1 MDHLHVEQS
10 LPICIALASI
20 GGILEVAA
28 TAVTAIPTVREKQGI
43 PVSTFWRWM
52 AVATNVA
59 LQTISGFFSALF
71 ATWYGPVSIVVPFFY
86 SSTLLSNMVIFGLFL
101 GEEFN
106 KPMQVGTH
114 VIVLAV
120 ILLPVVGPTVSP
132 EQQFDVL
139 IKHWYSILWLF
150 ILLVV
155 TLVTG
160 GILILQASPDNTT
173 TAKGTNNKNVF
184 MTNYSPQ
191 RRRDILLLCRAASI
205 SIDLTVSRSLV
216 LGPPNS
222 FILASLIATKL
233 ISGNLY
239 TYAIVVQSYAVEQA
253 QFVPL
258 NATMVIAVNAI
269 TGILIW
275 EDEPQSWYG
284 YICVFWLLGI
294 GCDLLLSVP
303 LLHAENPEFGTNMN
317 ASMLL
322 QSTRKDDD
330 IMGQH
335 HHHQYQSIPNAAIVE
350 TNGDSSN
357 GLTIITKQLSYNDD
371 DGDDDGD
378 SIVGLVSPQSG
389 GGGGSSSSIGG
400 PPRPRTRSTSF
411 LSMTSTVSGREAWK
425 DILSPARRLRTRSY
439 DDYYT
444 HMNYLWSPTTM
455 TKSSS
460 SMTPPLPNSSNSNS
474 TPHTGQSEWAGLC
487 PVKENSNMDD
497 TPTRRNRHHH
507 NNSNSTMDVV
517 QQDIETTAMV
527 QQQKQPTP
535 WKTPR

>member
-43 PVSTFWRWM
+43 VVSKFWRWM
-52 AVATNVA
+52 AVGGNVA

-120 ILLPVVGPTVSP
+120 ILLPVVGPTISP
-132 EQQFDVL
+132 EQQFDIL
-139 IKHWYSILWLF
+139 IKHWYSILWLL
-150 ILLVV
+150 ILFGV

-160 GILILQASPDNTT
+160 GILLLHASPDNNNSK
-173 TAKGTNNKNVF
+173 KGSNPF
-184 MTNYSPQ
+184 MSRYSPKQ
-191 RRRDILLLCRAASI
+191 RRNILLLCRSASI
-205 SIDLTVSRSLV
+205 SIDLTVSRCLV
-216 LGPPNS
+216 LGPPNTVV
-222 FILASLIATKL
+222 LVALIVTKL

-258 NATMVIAVNAI
+258 NATMVIAINAF

-303 LLHAENPEFGTNMN
+303 LLHAENPEFGTNRN
-317 ASMLL
+317 ASILL
-322 QSTRKDDD
+322 LSTTKGGGGGDDD
-330 IMGQH
+330 DFMLGSGAS
-335 HHHQYQSIPNAAIVE
+335 YAEIPNVE
-350 TNGDSSN
+350 RGDKIHSVTTN
-357 GLTIITKQLSYNDD
+357 GLTVITKQLSYNNDDNGGDNGEDD
-371 DGDDDGD
+371 D
-378 SIVGLVSPQSG
+378 SFAGLFSPPSTE
-389 GGGGSSSSIGG
+389 
-400 PPRPRTRSTSF
+400 PRGRTRSTSF
-411 LSMTSTVSGREAWK
+411 LSMTTSVSRKEAWR
-425 DILSPARRLRTRSY
+425 DVISPTKRLRTRSY
-439 DDYYT
+439 DDYQSQ
-444 HMNYLWSPTTM
+444 MNHLWTP
-455 TKSSS
+455 SSS
-460 SMTPPLPNSSNSNS
+460 NTPNG
-474 TPHTGQSEWAGLC
+474 HAVVASEWAGLA
-487 PVKENSNMDD
+487 PVNETTTDA
-497 TPTRRNRHHH
+497 TPTRRN
-507 NNSNSTMDVV
+507 NNSNH
-517 QQDIETTAMV
+517 TANEESAIL
-527 QQQKQPTP
+527 QQQTP